1 MSKQLV
7 TRTKGLNPGDTE
19 YLRICSKG
27 GPSNQLHL
35 QHYPYNYA
43 SRGKKKVKPNGIKK
57 KQWKQC
63 QALFLGA
70 PKSLQM
76 VIAAMKLKDAHS
88 LEEKL

>member
-43 SRGKKKVKPNGIKK
+43 PRGKKKVKPNGIKK
-57 KQWKQC
+57 NSGNSVR
-63 QALFLGA
+63 LYF
-70 PKSLQM
+70 
-76 VIAAMKLKDAHS
+76 
-88 LEEKL
+88 